1 MAFSAGLK
9 RTLDAQ
15 GRKKRNSRA
24 VGGDVGGVGDRGG
37 VGDS

>member
-24 VGGDVGGVGDRGG
+24 VDGDVGDVGGVGD
-37 VGDS
+37 S